1 MVAVRVTVWGVSQ
14 LALVN
19 VRYSELTVNCVGAEF
34 VTERVTLA
42 VGWVSRTTVKESA
55 VPASVG
61 DATVFDTV
69 TPADW
74 AIATRECEL
83 ISVARTMKRM
93 ANLLAE
99 ARHEVPVLAISDNQT
114 LGKQKPSE
122 RYRNQDPRR
131 WVRIAAQTATSD
143 LAAGAMACSP
153 STRTT
158 LR

>member
-1 MVAVRVTVWGVSQ
+1 M
-14 LALVN
+14 ALVN

-55 VPASVG
+55 VPVSVG
-61 DATVFDTV
+61 DTTVFDTV

-93 ANLLAE
+93 ANFLAE
-99 ARHEVPVLAISDNQT
+99 TCHEVPVLAISNNQSF
-114 LGKQKPSE
+114 GKQNPLRGIEIRILNVGARLLS
-122 RYRNQDPRR
+122 RQRR
-131 WVRIAAQTATSD
+131 QIWRQALWPAP
-143 LAAGAMACSP
+143 L
-153 STRTT
+153 
-158 LR
+158 